1 MFEKTATV
9 TFFAAT
15 FGAVALAAVLGAKA
29 MNAGSEA
36 QIAANAPVV
45 KFETV
50 VITGQRTKVSA
61 NAHQTPEQIAI
72 VR

>member
-1 MFEKTATV
+1 MFEKTVTV

-29 MNAGSEA
+29 MNAGTDA
-36 QIAANAPVV
+36 QIAASTPIV

-50 VITGQRTKVSA
+50 VISGQRTKVSS
-61 NAHQTPEQIAI
+61 NTYQTPEQAVI